1 MASKSSGSN
10 DFSVCI
16 LWVFVTFLGIVC
28 DISLH
33 SSQVRAPGAQ
43 IIVVGTHL
51 DVFRRSEGKNT
62 ENLLEEYRKRI
73 LQEFTSQDRTFPK
86 IRKVVF
92 VGLNEATGFFGTTTK
107 YDDLNDIIH
116 EEASNMEIPKSNY
129 MFDQSFCPFCVIN
142 PGHHPHVSY
151 LFHISFN

>member
-1 MASKSSGSN
+1 M
-10 DFSVCI
+10 
-16 LWVFVTFLGIVC
+16 
-28 DISLH
+28 
-33 SSQVRAPGAQ
+33 RAPGAQ

-51 DVFRRSEGKNT
+51 DVFRRSEGRNT

-73 LQEFTSQDRTFPK
+73 LEEFTSQDRTFPK

-116 EEASNMEIPKSNY
+116 EEASNMEIPKSND
-129 MFDQSFCPFCVIN
+129 MFDQSFCPFCVIS
-142 PGHHPHVSY
+142 PGHNPHVSIC
-151 LFHISFN
+151 FISLSIRLGQLYRIHCVSHDFGLPILSHWQNTVLTAIK